1 MLSRKE
7 GAYAKKIKNL
17 CGLSDTDKKMLEGA
31 PSFGPTDSIDWE
43 DEKWRR
49 RIHDYYGVDPYF

>member
-1 MLSRKE
+1 MLH
-7 GAYAKKIKNL
+7 Y
-17 CGLSDTDKKMLEGA
+17 DTRVGGYVVDIDKKTLEGA
-31 PSFGPTDSIDWE
+31 PSYGPTERIDWE